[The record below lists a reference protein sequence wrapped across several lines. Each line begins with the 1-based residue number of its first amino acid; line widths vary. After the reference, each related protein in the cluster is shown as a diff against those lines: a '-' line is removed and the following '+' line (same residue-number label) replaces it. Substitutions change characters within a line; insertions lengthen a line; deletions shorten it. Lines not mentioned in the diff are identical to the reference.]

1 MTFRQNVTIICIHN
15 ENNIEKIVYLVNQK
29 KIA

>member
-1 MTFRQNVTIICIHN
+1 MTFRQNVTIISIHN